1 MGVFGLGVTAIWEV
15 KFARE
20 PIFKPSL
27 FNSTSS
33 IVTYILGAA
42 QGFLVSLP
50 AARYPPSF
58 HITNRTQMWGSFYY
72 VPFWFMAVQQTS
84 PLTAGVNILPAV
96 LVMVPGSVVTGR
108 LVTRYDNY
116 RVAMWVGW
124 LLTAL
129 SAALA
134 VVWRFVDPVTT
145 AVWVVTLL
153 FLGLGHGA
161 VLNAQTWATQALCAA
176 GDEGRAA
183 AAYLFLRQFGAAVGV
198 GVGGTVFQN
207 VMAARLRHD
216 GLPEAFAHDA
226 ETAAAAARFGRLS
239 PDLAAGLRTAFV
251 HGFAGVF
258 QLYLAVAGLAFLAA
272 LLAVRHVTLNKALR
286 SDHTLVDANHAS
298 ALLGGRG
305 PPQKPPRSRSSGE
318 SSSPVSWSEAE
329 TVVGRPGQDGWQ
341 QPPALD
347 GQRYAPRPPQA
358 AVLPGEPERFI

>member
-1 MGVFGLGVTAIWEV
+1 MGVVGLGVTAIWEV

-50 AARYPPSF
+50 IAPYPPSLR
-58 HITNRTQMWGSFYY
+58 ITNRTQMWGSFYY
-72 VPFWFMAVQQTS
+72 VPFYFMAVQQTS

-116 RVAMWVGW
+116 RVAMRIGW
-124 LLTAL
+124 LLTAV
-129 SAALA
+129 AGALA

-207 VMAARLRHD
+207 VMAARLRRD
-216 GLPEAFAHDA
+216 GLPEALAHDA
-226 ETAAAAARFGRLS
+226 ETAAAAARLGRL
-239 PDLAAGLRTAFV
+239 PPALAAGLRTAFV
-251 HGFAGVF
+251 RGFAGVF
-258 QLYLAVAGLAFLAA
+258 QLYLAVAALAFLAA

-286 SDHTLVDANHAS
+286 SDHTLV
-298 ALLGGRG
+298 GRAG
-305 PPQKPPRSRSSGE
+305 PPHKPPRSRTSGE
-318 SSSPVSWSEAE
+318 SSSSPVESSEAE
-329 TVVGRPGQDGWQ
+329 TVVGRPGQDGPPRGWQ
-341 QPPALD
+341 QSPALD
-347 GQRYAPRPPQA
+347 GQRYAPRLPQA
-358 AVLPGEPERFI
+358 AVVSGEPERFI